1 MPKDYP
7 RSDRLGSQIH
17 RALAS
22 LIHRSIKD
30 PRMSS
35 ASVLE
40 VVVTKDLSQ
49 AKVYF
54 SVLDQEAAE
63 ETLQA
68 LKRASGFLQREIG
81 RVLKSRLTPKLVFV
95 YDDTDIRGRNM
106 SELIDSAI
114 AKDKANSGE

>member
-1 MPKDYP
+1 MPKDFS
-7 RSDRLGSQIH
+7 RSDRLASQIH
-17 RALAS
+17 RELAG
-22 LIHRSIKD
+22 LINSSVKD

-35 ASVLE
+35 SSVLE

-54 SVLDQEAAE
+54 SVLDPEASE
-63 ETLQA
+63 ETLLA

-114 AKDKANSGE
+114 EKDKANNSE

>member
-7 RSDRLGSQIH
+7 RSDRLASQIH
-17 RALAS
+17 RELAS
-22 LIHRSIKD
+22 LIHNRVKD
-30 PRMSS
+30 PGMSS

-40 VVVTKDLSQ
+40 VLVTKDLSQ

-54 SVLDQEAAE
+54 SVLDPAAVA

-81 RVLKSRLTPKLVFV
+81 RVLKSRLTPKLVFI
-95 YDDTDIRGRNM
+95 YDDTDICGHNM
-106 SELIDSAI
+106 SRLIDSAV
-114 AKDKANSGE
+114 AKDKANAAE

>member
-1 MPKDYP
+1 
-7 RSDRLGSQIH
+7 
-17 RALAS
+17 
-22 LIHRSIKD
+22 
-30 PRMSS
+30 MSS
-35 ASVLE
+35 SSVLE

-54 SVLDQEAAE
+54 SVLDPEASE
-63 ETLQA
+63 ETLLA

-114 AKDKANSGE
+114 EKDKANNSE

>member
-1 MPKDYP
+1 MPKDYS
-7 RSDRLGSQIH
+7 RSDRLASQIH
-17 RALAS
+17 RELAG
-22 LIHRSIKD
+22 LINSSVKD

-35 ASVLE
+35 SSVLE

-54 SVLDQEAAE
+54 SVLDPEASD
-63 ETLQA
+63 ETLLA

-114 AKDKANSGE
+114 EKDKANNSE

>member
-1 MPKDYP
+1 MPKDYS
-7 RSDRLGSQIH
+7 RSDRLASQIH
-17 RALAS
+17 RELAG
-22 LIHRSIKD
+22 LINNSVKD
-30 PRMSS
+30 PRMSPS
-35 ASVLE
+35 SVLE

-114 AKDKANSGE
+114 AKDKENSSE

>member
-1 MPKDYP
+1 MPKDYS
-7 RSDRLGSQIH
+7 RSDRLASQIH
-17 RALAS
+17 RERAG
-22 LIHRSIKD
+22 LINSSVKD

-35 ASVLE
+35 SSVLE

-54 SVLDQEAAE
+54 SVLDPEASE
-63 ETLQA
+63 ETLLA

-114 AKDKANSGE
+114 EKDKANNSE

>member
-17 RALAS
+17 RELAS

>member
-17 RALAS
+17 RELAS
-22 LIHRSIKD
+22 LIHSSIKD

-81 RVLKSRLTPKLVFV
+81 RVLKSRLTPKLVFI

-114 AKDKANSGE
+114 AKDKSNSGE

>member
-1 MPKDYP
+1 MPKDYS
-7 RSDRLGSQIH
+7 RSDRLASQIQ
-17 RALAS
+17 RELAG
-22 LIHRSIKD
+22 LINHSIKD

-35 ASVLE
+35 SSVLE

-54 SVLDQEAAE
+54 SVLDPEAAE
-63 ETLQA
+63 ETFQA

-114 AKDKANSGE
+114 AKDKENSSG

>member
-1 MPKDYP
+1 MPKDYS
-7 RSDRLGSQIH
+7 RSDRLASQIQ
-17 RALAS
+17 RELAG
-22 LIHRSIKD
+22 LINHSIKD
-30 PRMSS
+30 PRMSPS
-35 ASVLE
+35 SVLE

-54 SVLDQEAAE
+54 SVLDQEEAE

-114 AKDKANSGE
+114 EKDKANSSE

>member
-1 MPKDYP
+1 MPKDYS
-7 RSDRLGSQIH
+7 RSDRLASQIH
-17 RALAS
+17 RELAG
-22 LIHRSIKD
+22 LINSSVKD

-35 ASVLE
+35 SSVLE

-54 SVLDQEAAE
+54 SVLDPDASE
-63 ETLQA
+63 ETLLA

-114 AKDKANSGE
+114 EKDKANNSE

>member
-1 MPKDYP
+1 MPKDYS
-7 RSDRLGSQIH
+7 RSDRLSSQIH
-17 RALAS
+17 RELAS
-22 LIHRSIKD
+22 LIHNSVKD

-40 VVVTKDLSQ
+40 VLVTKDLSQ

-68 LKRASGFLQREIG
+68 LQRASGFLQREIG
-81 RVLKSRLTPKLVFV
+81 RVLKSRLTPKLVFI

-114 AKDKANSGE
+114 AKDKSNSGE

>member
-1 MPKDYP
+1 MPKDYS
-7 RSDRLGSQIH
+7 RSDRLASQIQ
-17 RALAS
+17 RELAG
-22 LIHRSIKD
+22 LINHSIKD
-30 PRMSS
+30 PRMSP

-54 SVLDQEAAE
+54 SVLDHEEAQ

-114 AKDKANSGE
+114 AKDKSNSTE